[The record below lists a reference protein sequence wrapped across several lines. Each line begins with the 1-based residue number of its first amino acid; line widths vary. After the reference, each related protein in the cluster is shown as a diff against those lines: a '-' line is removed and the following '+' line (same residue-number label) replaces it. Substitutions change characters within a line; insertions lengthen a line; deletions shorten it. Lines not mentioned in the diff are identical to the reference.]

1 MSEKDERKLL
11 DLIMDE
17 LVELKEYKEK
27 YESQKKDK
35 KTMSD
40 ELYQL
45 MLEKYNT
52 MSYEERVA
60 YHKKNICKDCRYG
73 CPNWGP
79 DPDFP
84 EDILKP
90 IPSKKEWI
98 PGTNICEEFEW
109 S

>member
-1 MSEKDERKLL
+1 MKLI
-11 DLIMDE
+11 DQFIDE
-17 LVELKEYKEK
+17 LEKLKEYKEK

-73 CPNWGP
+73 CPYWGP

-90 IPSKKEWI
+90 VPSKKEWI

>member
-1 MSEKDERKLL
+1 MKLIDQFIGELEK
-11 DLIMDE
+11 
-17 LVELKEYKEK
+17 LKEYKEE

-40 ELYQL
+40 ELYRL

-52 MSYEERVA
+52 ISYEERVA
-60 YHKKNICKDCRYG
+60 YHKKNICIDCRYG
-73 CPNWGP
+73 CPNKGP

-90 IPSKKEWI
+90 IPSKEEWI
-98 PGTNICEEFEW
+98 PGTKICEEFEW